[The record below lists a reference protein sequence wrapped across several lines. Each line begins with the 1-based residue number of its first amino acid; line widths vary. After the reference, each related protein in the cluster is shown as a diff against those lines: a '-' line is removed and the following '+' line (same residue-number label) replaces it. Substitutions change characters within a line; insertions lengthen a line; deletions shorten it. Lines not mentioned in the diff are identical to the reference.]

1 MVVRMSPHRYR
12 IVIEGELGPRYASAF
27 DGMTLRAHNGETD
40 ITGPIID
47 QSHLQ
52 GLIARIA
59 SLGLTLHSLA
69 PLEAEDAQP
78 DAQPHPQPAGVNDH
92 NPGTQP
98 AGVNDHNPGTTPKG
112 P

>member
-1 MVVRMSPHRYR
+1 MSPARYR

-27 DGMTLRAHNGETD
+27 DGMTVRADNGETE

-52 GLIARIA
+52 GLLERIA
-59 SLGLTLHSLA
+59 GLGLRLHSLT
-69 PLEAEDAQP
+69 PLETENAGSDAQTHT
-78 DAQPHPQPAGVNDH
+78 QSAGVDDH
-92 NPGTQP
+92 
-98 AGVNDHNPGTTPKG
+98 DPGTTLKG